1 MIVNEAFDFNKT
13 ITIDNDTTSSHSHID
28 ISSVQDD
35 EEKLRRGIDGFLTF
49 LGYSGF
55 NPDEIF
61 DVNMTLLKKLES
73 HPDNDNFAMHSAV
86 EEEVNKEEEMGAFIQ
101 KIINTSDAEFLKDV
115 YRCWVVVH
123 MSKVPN

>member
-28 ISSVQDD
+28 ISNVQEDG
-35 EEKLRRGIDGFLTF
+35 EKLRRGIDGFLTF

-55 NPDEIF
+55 DPDEIF
-61 DVNMTLLKKLES
+61 DVNMTLLKKLEN

-86 EEEVNKEEEMGAFIQ
+86 EEEVNKEGELDSFIQ
-101 KIINTSDAEFLKDV
+101 KIINTNDPEFLKDV

-123 MSKVPN
+123 MAKVEV